1 MRKST
6 DDVKK
11 HNNDIVKKNNDVDN
25 KKIQK
30 NTIKFVVDWKNE
42 NDKRLSLI
50 FEKRLNLNLNL
61 IILSKFELFSKKK
74 YFLLKRKNMIDL
86 NVVMYK

>member
-1 MRKST
+1 MRKNI

-30 NTIKFVVDWKNE
+30 NTIKFVVD
-42 NDKRLSLI
+42 
-50 FEKRLNLNLNL
+50 
-61 IILSKFELFSKKK
+61 
-74 YFLLKRKNMIDL
+74 
-86 NVVMYK
+86 

>member
-1 MRKST
+1 MRKNI

-11 HNNDIVKKNNDVDN
+11 HNNDIVKNNDVDN

-42 NDKRLSLI
+42 NDKRLNLI

-61 IILSKFELFSKKK
+61 IIFIK
-74 YFLLKRKNMIDL
+74 I
-86 NVVMYK
+86 